1 MINRD
6 SLLLSVLFWVGLVVG
21 VVFAAINLDS
31 AGPAAYGIPPM
42 LFKWLA
48 LANTILLAVSGKLSS
63 SGLAGDKDPL
73 STTKSLLGVF
83 SVKDTK

>member
-6 SLLLSVLFWVGLVVG
+6 SVLLSILFWIGLVVG
-21 VVFAAINLDS
+21 VVFAAINMDS

-48 LANTILLAVSGKLSS
+48 LINTILLAVSGKLSS
-63 SGLAGDKDPL
+63 SGLAGSSDPAT
-73 STTKSLLGVF
+73 TTKSLLGIF
-83 SVKDTK
+83 TVKG